1 MSSNAARVEM
11 TAAEGVRI
19 LHLVDDDPLVR
30 EVAAQILEDAGY
42 GVTHHDDGDAF
53 VAALPGLEP
62 GCVLL
67 DILMPGLDGFGVLKA
82 LADSQVSWP
91 VVVLTARNDV
101 RTAVDAMKRGAF
113 EFLQKPLVPE
123 ELLGTAEDAFV
134 RLAELAQDGA
144 QAAEARALVD
154 RLSKREFE
162 VLRGLLAGL
171 ANKLIAY
178 ELDLSVRTVEIYRAK
193 VMEKLGVRGLSSAV
207 RLALAAGV
215 TPLEPTK

>member
-1 MSSNAARVEM
+1 MSSNAAGAEM
-11 TAAEGVRI
+11 TAEKVGRI
-19 LHLVDDDPLVR
+19 LHLVDDDALVR
-30 EVAAQILEDAGY
+30 ELAAEIVEGVGY
-42 GVTHHDDGDAF
+42 EVTHHADGDAF
-53 VAALPGLEP
+53 VAALPHLPP

-82 LADSQVSWP
+82 VSDHKVTWP

-101 RTAVDAMKRGAF
+101 RTAVEAMKRGAF
-113 EFLQKPLVPE
+113 EFLQKPLVAD
-123 ELLGTAEDAFV
+123 ELLGVAEDAF
-134 RLAELAQDGA
+134 RKLDELAEDSAH
-144 QAAEARALVD
+144 AAEARGLVE
-154 RLSKREFE
+154 RLSKRETE

-171 ANKLIAY
+171 PNKLIAY

-215 TPLEPTK
+215 TPLELTK